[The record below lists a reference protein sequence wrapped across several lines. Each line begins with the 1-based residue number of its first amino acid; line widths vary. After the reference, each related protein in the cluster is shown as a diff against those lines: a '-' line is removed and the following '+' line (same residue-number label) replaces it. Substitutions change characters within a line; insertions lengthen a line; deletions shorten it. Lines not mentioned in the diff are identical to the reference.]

1 MSAGGT
7 VSQGS
12 TTARLEEPADI
23 SGSSPDPA
31 PTSPAAEAEQLWSD
45 GGPGLHVA
53 LSAWGGREPA
63 TASSGGHPK
72 SRHTDGSGYADVY
85 LHGPCTGR

>member
-1 MSAGGT
+1 MAG
-7 VSQGS
+7 
-12 TTARLEEPADI
+12 PAFTLP
-23 SGSSPDPA
+23 SVH
-31 PTSPAAEAEQLWSD
+31 
-45 GGPGLHVA
+45 GGR
-53 LSAWGGREPA
+53 REPA